1 MENKISWKALE
12 YKRKEK
18 TADWYWAVILMS
30 LAIIV
35 TSFIMHNV
43 FFAILILISTIILV
57 SFSIVAP
64 KVVEISMNQ
73 KGIKVGKDLY
83 PFATLESFWVES
95 TDDEENSKILLRSKK
110 VIMPLIVIPI
120 EEHHPLDIREFLL
133 QYLKEVEMHES
144 FSQKIMER
152 LGF

>member
-12 YKRKEK
+12 YKRKDK
-18 TADWYWAVILMS
+18 TADWYWAVGLMS

-43 FFAILILISTIILV
+43 FFAILILISTVILI
-57 SFSIVAP
+57 SFSITAP
-64 KVVEISMNQ
+64 RIVEISMNQ
-73 KGIKVGKDLY
+73 KGIKVDKELY
-83 PFATLESFWVES
+83 PFVSIESFWVDS
-95 TDDEENSKILLRSKK
+95 VDEENPKILLKSKK
-110 VIMPLIVIPI
+110 KIMPLIVIPI

-133 QYLKEVEMHES
+133 QYLKEEEINES
-144 FSQKIMER
+144 LSQKIMEK